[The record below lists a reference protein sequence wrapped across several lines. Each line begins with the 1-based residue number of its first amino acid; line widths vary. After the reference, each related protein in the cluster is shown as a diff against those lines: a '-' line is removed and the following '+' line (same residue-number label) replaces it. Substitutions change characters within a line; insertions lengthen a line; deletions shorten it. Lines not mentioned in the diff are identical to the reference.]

1 MSREIKF
8 RGRRIDNGEWVY
20 GNLLQVKYKS
30 KTLNC
35 IIPFVTNGSFVAT
48 GYLLKF
54 ISPCYEIDP
63 ATVGRFTGLHDK
75 NGREIYE
82 GDWVRCRE
90 DEWACEEDNIEDWY
104 IAKVE
109 YCADRDYPAF
119 ELNPD
124 PGVDSNGLSYY
135 MASGVIEV
143 ILEVQP

>member
-20 GNLLQVKYKS
+20 GNLMQVKYKS

-82 GDWVRCRE
+82 ADWLGKDGKKKGFVVFGVWNCGCCE
-90 DEWACEEDNIEDWY
+90 SVFGFYLDEEHSEGWTDF
-104 IAKVE
+104 
-109 YCADRDYPAF
+109 RDHDMY
-119 ELNPD
+119 
-124 PGVDSNGLSYY
+124 
-135 MASGVIEV
+135 EV
-143 ILEVQP
+143 LGNVHEHPHLLEVQP